1 MNERTRKR
9 LTSDIHQ
16 AFAEI
21 LAREAS
27 DDRLRNVNVTRVK
40 LSGDGSHLTLF
51 YETLGDAEEQNE
63 AEKAMRSARGFLRS
77 QLASRIRMRTVPDI
91 SMVRDDS
98 GEKGDR
104 TLSILRELSS
114 D

>member
-9 LTSDIHQ
+9 LASDIRH
-16 AFAEI
+16 ALADI
-21 LAREAS
+21 LAREVS
-27 DDRLRNVNVTRVK
+27 DDRLKNVNITRVK
-40 LSGDGSHLTLF
+40 LSGDGSHMTLF
-51 YETLGDAEEQNE
+51 YETLGDAEEKKESDN
-63 AEKAMRSARGFLRS
+63 AMRSARGFLRS

-91 SMVRDDS
+91 SIVRDDS

-104 TLSILRELSS
+104 TLSILRDLSS